1 MVDADLAPLYE
12 VPTKAFNQAVK
23 RNMERFPEDFA
34 FQLSK
39 AELEQW
45 RSQIV
50 TSNPSA
56 KMGCPRYLHRRA
68 PRGRRL
74 AGPYVRAKSEPYE

>member
-1 MVDADLAPLYE
+1 MVDADLARLYE

-23 RNMERFPEDFA
+23 RNIERFPEDFA

-45 RSQIV
+45 RSQIQAV
-50 TSNPSA
+50 S
-56 KMGCPRYLHRRA
+56 
-68 PRGRRL
+68 
-74 AGPYVRAKSEPYE
+74 

>member
-1 MVDADLAPLYE
+1 MVDADLARLYE

-39 AELEQW
+39 VELEQW

-50 TSNPSA
+50 
-56 KMGCPRYLHRRA
+56 RA
-68 PRGRRL
+68 RISLGREE
-74 AGPYVRAKSEPYE
+74 AM